1 MGTVSTLAKPVGN
14 LGNPSRKP
22 YFVEVEIDIAAW
34 ATAEGGALVANDIVQ
49 AITVDATTAVL
60 FAGMECTETPGGG
73 TGTVLDLG
81 ITGGD
86 VDAFVDGFAF
96 DSATAGDYAAMA
108 NTATPIVLGAGDTI
122 DVLIQAAT
130 TGSTS
135 GKFRVFACLMD
146 LDSVGSDKGADE
158 VVRDQLA

>member
-1 MGTVSTLAKPVGN
+1 MGTVTSLAKPVGN
-14 LGNPSRKP
+14 HGNPGRKP

-49 AITVDATTAVL
+49 AITVDTDTAVM
-60 FAGMECTETPGGG
+60 FAGMECLTTPAGG

-86 VDAFVDGFAF
+86 TDAFVDGWAF

-108 NTATPIVLGAGDTI
+108 NTATPIILGAGDTI
-122 DVLIQAAT
+122 DVIIQAAT

-135 GKFRVFACLMD
+135 GKFRVFAMLID
-146 LDSVGSDKGADE
+146 VDGFGSSKAADE
-158 VVRDQLA
+158 VDRDQLA